1 MKKFILLFVLPA
13 SLIYVFFSGLLPYT
27 LVYDEETLNKL
38 EHAGKEPII
47 ADIVTCKVQDTKD
60 LHMGAEM
67 ETAFRVKLI
76 NNTDRFVWISA
87 IGEVFSPTGQSAGMH
102 SKFFFLNPNAAEGL
116 EFKTKTVFT
125 RGGRYKCEMRYTIG
139 RFQY

>member
-1 MKKFILLFVLPA
+1 MKKFIFLFVLPA

-47 ADIVTCKVQDTKD
+47 ADVVTCKVQDTKN

-87 IGEVFSPTGQSAGMH
+87 IGEVFSPTGHSDGMH
-102 SKFFFLNPNAAEGL
+102 SKLFFLNPNAAENV
-116 EFKTKTVFT
+116 EFRSRTTYT
-125 RGGRYKCEMRYTIG
+125 RSGRYRCEMRYNIG
-139 RFQY
+139 RFDY